1 MVVEVREKEE
11 SKKKNE
17 NGWGER
23 KWGKYREAREEGEIK
38 EVRKRGGAGGEVWVG
53 EKNGRK
59 IRKENG
65 LEANFEIYEWIMIS

>member
-1 MVVEVREKEE
+1 MKMGEVRGSEGNIEKRERRE
-11 SKKKNE
+11 RS
-17 NGWGER
+17 R
-23 KWGKYREAREEGEIK
+23 KWG
-38 EVRKRGGAGGEVWVG
+38 RGGAGGEVWVG